1 MVDEYV
7 CDEHVLG
14 VRVRVRVRVRVKVR
28 IKVGVEV
35 GVGVGV
41 GVTCDEH
48 VFGDSWPHW

>member
-14 VRVRVRVRVRVKVR
+14 VRVRVRVRVKVR